1 MNARKE
7 APPADM
13 GKKAEK
19 KGPRVDRLGDPLPPG
34 AFNRLGSQRF
44 RNSDRVANLAY
55 SPDGKAIA
63 SACADGS
70 VRLWEAATGK
80 LRRRL
85 ETDKEINVQGLPL
98 ILGLQHALAFS
109 RDGKKLAM
117 LNAFEYVVI
126 DAGTVKVLVRQR
138 LPAPQKGLAKGT
150 STCAIAPDLATFA
163 LGLEDGT
170 IELHDAAS
178 GKENLHFTAGEK
190 NQREF
195 PVLRGGSL
203 EFSADGKTIYALS
216 FIKSSVMVFDTTTG
230 KLKDTLKI
238 DDPPTNR
245 PGSMRLATMTLSRD
259 SQQLAITGTV
269 MGKNPPEARQIFW
282 DLPAGKPRH
291 VVSVPRA
298 FNGGAF
304 SPDGK
309 FFAGPAA
316 RDIVFFNTATGKD
329 ERRMPLPASAF
340 TLAFAPDG
348 STLAAGDLANIT
360 LLNVATGKVQAPVP
374 EPKGTPFATQFRAGG
389 KQLISFG
396 TDGVYWWDLAGGQ
409 IVRHFQYEQ
418 PGPRPLL
425 GHVLS
430 PDEKVIVTSGSGG
443 DLELV
448 DVAANKQ
455 LHTLK
460 GHKFPRSAAFS
471 PDGSRL
477 YSAGNGRVIVWDVQ
491 NGKQLLE
498 WESPNVANLA
508 VSPDGRWV
516 AYWTSDRIGNS
527 FARNKPP
534 EGTYDI
540 RLWDVGAGKLARRLT
555 LRGGAALDAVFSADS
570 TRLVIVGGD
579 PGQHGFS
586 SSTLGKSNVLQIWD
600 VATGTEVRTFRGNQE
615 RAICVAIS
623 PDAAHDCHRQMG
635 FYPRRCRYRLCAAP
649 VGCSH
654 RNGAAARSWDTKVAF
669 NR

>member
-1 MNARKE
+1 M
-7 APPADM
+7 
-13 GKKAEK
+13 
-19 KGPRVDRLGDPLPPG
+19 
-34 AFNRLGSQRF
+34 
-44 RNSDRVANLAY
+44 
-55 SPDGKAIA
+55 
-63 SACADGS
+63 
-70 VRLWEAATGK
+70 
-80 LRRRL
+80 
-85 ETDKEINVQGLPL
+85 
-98 ILGLQHALAFS
+98 
-109 RDGKKLAM
+109 
-117 LNAFEYVVI
+117 
-126 DAGTVKVLVRQR
+126 
-138 LPAPQKGLAKGT
+138 
-150 STCAIAPDLATFA
+150 
-163 LGLEDGT
+163 
-170 IELHDAAS
+170 
-178 GKENLHFTAGEK
+178 
-190 NQREF
+190 
-195 PVLRGGSL
+195 
-203 EFSADGKTIYALS
+203 
-216 FIKSSVMVFDTTTG
+216 
-230 KLKDTLKI
+230 
-238 DDPPTNR
+238 
-245 PGSMRLATMTLSRD
+245 
-259 SQQLAITGTV
+259 
-269 MGKNPPEARQIFW
+269 
-282 DLPAGKPRH
+282 
-291 VVSVPRA
+291 
-298 FNGGAF
+298 
-304 SPDGK
+304 
-309 FFAGPAA
+309 
-316 RDIVFFNTATGKD
+316 FFNTATGKD

-623 PDAAHDCHRQMG
+623 PDGRTIATGKWDFTHDGAGTDYALHLWDVATGTERGQILGHQSRVQSVNFSPDGRWLAATSADAPIFIWDVYALKKPLSPAKGLTKEDKDKLWQELASADATKAFQAVRELIARPDEAVSLLQAGWKRVPRATTEQMQKWIEDLDSNQSSVREKAQAELDLHLAGHEQLLSKALAKSTLEQRNRLAEILNRLHPGQLQRTRMLEVLERIGSGPSRQFLQTLAG
-635 FYPRRCRYRLCAAP
+635 QTDDVETSREATAGLERLK
-649 VGCSH
+649 
-654 RNGAAARSWDTKVAF
+654 R
-669 NR
+669 